1 MVFDV
6 EEDVALPLEDHGLTD
21 DLRKDVGAVVLG
33 AYLGWEDLA
42 FRLRLLDE
50 RGLVQRVKVALDTG
64 GGEGHLDT
72 GVVVAAEKMDA
83 RVIGT
88 PSSVERPRMA
98 ISEAVSWH
106 SASVSPL
113 AVEVAALRS

>member
-33 AYLGWEDLA
+33 AYLGREYFT

-50 RGLVQRVKVALDTG
+50 LGLVQRVKVALDTG

-72 GVVVAAEKMDA
+72 GVVVAAENGCASHWYSQLGREATHGYK
-83 RVIGT
+83 RG
-88 PSSVERPRMA
+88 
-98 ISEAVSWH
+98 SE
-106 SASVSPL
+106 L
-113 AVEVAALRS
+113 A